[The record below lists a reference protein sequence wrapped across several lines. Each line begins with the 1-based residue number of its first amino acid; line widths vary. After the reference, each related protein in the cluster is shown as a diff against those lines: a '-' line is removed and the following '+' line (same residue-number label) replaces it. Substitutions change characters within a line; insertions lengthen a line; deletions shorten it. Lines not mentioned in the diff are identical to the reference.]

1 MAVTTEKKKKKGK
14 ASDAKVEAV
23 VTAVCLSMIDSY
35 VKGMLKEN
43 EQRLANLFGDHD
55 QLTGYGM
62 DGHTEKVKIKG
73 FPIEE
78 QWLTEEVAS
87 NPLFVTAKKCGSIK
101 KLQDY
106 YWRQQGLELSED
118 ELIEELTYRRIERDP
133 SFAFYVCYRIT
144 DKASGDV
151 VPFKLNFAQRKM
163 LWELEKMRLAG
174 EPIFMVLLK
183 ARQWGGSTLAQLYM
197 SWIQLFVRDG
207 WNSII
212 LAQTKDTARRI
223 KGMYTLT
230 LKEFPYFVFK
240 VDEIKFSPFERSN
253 ADSVVTDRKGMPLR
267 RCTITVASYENYESA
282 RGANIA
288 MAHFSEVAYWR
299 TTPMKSAESLITNI
313 DGGMSKGHLNVQ
325 IIESTAKGNTGF
337 FYNEYQLA
345 KAGKSNRKALF
356 VPFTWLEKDMLPFK
370 SDVEK
375 AAFARWLYEHKDEQN
390 APDETHEP
398 GSFLWYLWSSSP
410 QATLEHINWYI
421 KDRAGKH
428 SHEAEAS
435 EAPAND
441 YECFAF
447 SGNKVFSTEFV
458 EAMRDEYKR
467 VPAWVGD
474 IREYKNDIV
483 LTEGAGG
490 NNQLKI
496 WKRPNALK
504 TVNEYVVI
512 VDLGGKRDGA
522 DYSVITVINRWG
534 LTVANPQSDPDDPT
548 EIHHLPLEV
557 VARWRGHLRY
567 DLVAWKAV
575 AIAKYYKN
583 AELVF
588 ESNSF
593 DQKKAQSEEFVET
606 GDHMISVLDEVGDA
620 YENLYRRRSTDA
632 EDVKTGKQTNIGFQT
647 NKKTKQQMV
656 DKFDADWTR
665 GGFIDP
671 DEIFYTEAGIYEQR
685 QDGSYGNIAGRGNH
699 DDVLMTDMIGNMVSD
714 EMEMPRLAGDKEGMP
729 VVI

>member
-1 MAVTTEKKKKKGK
+1 MDRQKGTRKKGK
-14 ASDAKVEAV
+14 VNVEAV
-23 VTAVCLSMIDSY
+23 VTAACLSMIDSY

-43 EQRLANLFGDHD
+43 EQRLADLFGDHD
-55 QLTGYGM
+55 QMTGYGM
-62 DGHTEKVKIKG
+62 EGHTEKVRIKG

-87 NPLFVTAKKCGSIK
+87 NPLFVAAKKYGSIK

-106 YWRQQGLELSED
+106 YWREQGLELSED

-133 SFAFYVCYRIT
+133 SFAFVVCYRIT

-151 VPFKLNFAQRKM
+151 VPFRLNFAQRKM

-253 ADSVVTDRKGMPLR
+253 ADSIVTDRKGAPLR

-282 RGANIA
+282 RGANIS

-313 DGGMSKGHLNVQ
+313 DGGMNKGHLNVQ

-345 KAGKSNRKALF
+345 KTGKSNRKALF

-370 SDVEK
+370 DDLEK
-375 AAFARWLYEHKDEQN
+375 TSFARWLYEHKDEQN

-398 GSFLWYLWSSSP
+398 GSYLWYLWNSTP
-410 QATLEHINWYI
+410 RATLEHIRWYI
-421 KDRAGKH
+421 KDREGKH

-458 EAMRDEYKR
+458 AAMRDEHKR
-467 VPAWVGD
+467 VPAWMGD

-490 NNQLKI
+490 SNQLKI
-496 WKRPNALK
+496 WKKPNALK
-504 TVNEYVVI
+504 TVNEYMVV

-534 LTVANPQSDPDDPT
+534 LTVANPVSDPDDPT

-583 AELVF
+583 ATLVF

-632 EDVKTGKQTNIGFQT
+632 EDVRMGKLTNIGFQT

-671 DEIFYTEAGIYEQR
+671 DETFYVEAGIYEQR

-699 DDVLMTDMIGNMVSD
+699 DDVLMTDMIGNKVSD
-714 EMEMPRLAGDKEGMP
+714 ELEMPRLAGDREGMP